1 MGVPGALPALLLG
14 FFGVFFGV
22 PTRVG
27 AGDCK
32 GQRRILRGPRGFV
45 TDGPGNYSVNG
56 NCEWLIEAPS
66 PRHRILLTFT
76 FMDTECTYDYLF
88 VYDGGSTRSRLL
100 AALSGSSLPAPLEA
114 TSGKMLLHLF
124 SDANYN
130 LLGFNATWQL
140 SLCPGGCSG
149 RGRCHPQGHCQC
161 PPAWGGPSC
170 ATPACQDYCHP
181 PGGTCNPVSRAAWRA
196 GGG

>member
-1 MGVPGALPALLLG
+1 MGVRGAPPALLLG
-14 FFGVFFGV
+14 LFLVFLGV
-22 PTRVG
+22 PPRVG

-32 GQRRILRGPRGFV
+32 GQRQILRGPRGFV

-88 VYDGGSTRSRLL
+88 VYDGGSTRSPLL

-114 TSGKMLLHLF
+114 TSGK
-124 SDANYN
+124 
-130 LLGFNATWQL
+130 
-140 SLCPGGCSG
+140 
-149 RGRCHPQGHCQC
+149 
-161 PPAWGGPSC
+161 
-170 ATPACQDYCHP
+170 
-181 PGGTCNPVSRAAWRA
+181 V
-196 GGG
+196 